1 MKKIFFFFFFFFEI
15 RDTILK
21 DIKKIAKKDKD
32 KLQEIYNEF
41 LKSDDINSIHGI
53 KKLKGFEN
61 FYRLRLGNYGLG
73 FLFEDDKIVF
83 LRFLH
88 RKDIYK
94 YFP

>member
-1 MKKIFFFFFFFFEI
+1 MKIEI

-21 DIKKIAKKDKD
+21 NIKKIAKKDKD

-61 FYRLRLGNYGLG
+61 FYRLRLGNYRLG

>member
-1 MKKIFFFFFFFFEI
+1 VKIEI
-15 RDTILK
+15 RDSLLK
-21 DIKKIAKKDKD
+21 DIKKIAKKDKE
-32 KLQEIYNEF
+32 KLEYIYNQF
-41 LKSDDINSIHGI
+41 LNAENINEIQNI

-61 FYRLRLGNYGLG
+61 FHRLRVGNYRLG
-73 FLFEDDKIVF
+73 FLLEKDKIVF

>member
-1 MKKIFFFFFFFFEI
+1 MKIEI

-21 DIKKIAKKDKD
+21 DIKKIAKKDKE
-32 KLQEIYNEF
+32 KLENIYSQF
-41 LKSDDINSIHGI
+41 LNSENINNIQGI

-61 FYRLRLGNYGLG
+61 FYRLRVGNYRLG
-73 FLFEDDKIVF
+73 FLLKDEKIVF

>member
-1 MKKIFFFFFFFFEI
+1 MKIEI
-15 RDTILK
+15 RDSLLK
-21 DIKKIAKKDKD
+21 DIKKIAKKDKE
-32 KLQEIYNEF
+32 KLEYIYNQF
-41 LKSDDINSIHGI
+41 LNAENINEIQNI

-61 FYRLRLGNYGLG
+61 FHRLRVGNYRLG
-73 FLFEDDKIVF
+73 FLLEKDKIVF